1 MEAIPDVPE
10 EIDIQ
15 LERTEFITRK
25 LIDKVAD
32 DDATDTQGSDEPL
45 DIKDYPDFGG
55 VYKNEIAA
63 VSAADSV
70 QLYKWRSL

>member
-1 MEAIPDVPE
+1 MAVIPDVPE

-15 LERTEFITRK
+15 LDRTDFITRK

-32 DDATDTQGSDEPL
+32 DDDEDVEGTQAEL
-45 DIKDYPDFGG
+45 EIKEYPDFGG
-55 VYKNEIAA
+55 VYAHDVEPPP
-63 VSAADSV
+63 DSV